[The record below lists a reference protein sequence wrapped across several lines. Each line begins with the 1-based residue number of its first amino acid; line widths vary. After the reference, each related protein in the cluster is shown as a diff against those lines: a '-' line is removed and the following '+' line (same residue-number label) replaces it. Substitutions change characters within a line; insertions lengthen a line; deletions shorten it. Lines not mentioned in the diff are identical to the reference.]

1 MTRGSIT
8 EYVKVIRGR
17 YLIVSR
23 KEKGRIL
30 EVPVIFARTWNVVP
44 DQFFLVLLQE
54 VGEVVLPQS
63 QKLFLVFHQPETET
77 LVNESRRCHPG
88 VEATMVARLC
98 QSRQ

>member
-1 MTRGSIT
+1 
-8 EYVKVIRGR
+8 
-17 YLIVSR
+17 
-23 KEKGRIL
+23 
-30 EVPVIFARTWNVVP
+30 
-44 DQFFLVLLQE
+44 VLLQE